1 MRRCWPTILFFFISN
16 LTLVSSSHVSS
27 SSTFAWIPPSKTSL
41 AALSSRCPPSSASAN
56 VCIPTVS
63 TLFCSHGNNGNNV
76 DDSTTTRRR
85 RFVTSSLLHSIS
97 AAIFIGSSIVVSPLP
112 LFANAATTTTT
123 TTTTSSS
130 SSQVQKDKEN
140 LVRGYNRLQYLLDHW
155 EEETTVCKIGQE
167 VRGRFY
173 YF

>member
-1 MRRCWPTILFFFISN
+1 MRSRHCCLTTILFFFISSPS
-16 LTLVSSSHVSS
+16 L
-27 SSTFAWIPPSKTSL
+27 AWIPMHKTS
-41 AALSSRCPPSSASAN
+41 RVPSSASAN

-63 TLFCSHGNNGNNV
+63 TLFCSHGNDRNNV

-97 AAIFIGSSIVVSPLP
+97 AATFITSSIVSPLP

-123 TTTTSSS
+123 STSSSS

-173 YF
+173 YL